1 MSIYLDNAATSFPKP
16 EAVYRAVD
24 NFLRNIGASSGRG
37 AYRKALQADKIAFQ
51 TRKSL
56 ARLFNIQDA
65 SRIVFTANVTESL
78 NLAMQGILKNG
89 DHVVTTGMEH
99 NAVWRC
105 LKQLEKEKAITIT
118 AVPCSP
124 EGYLEVE
131 KLAAAIRPNT
141 ALVVLLHAS
150 NVTGTVMPIE
160 QVGELTR
167 QKNIP
172 LLVDAAQTAGVYPI
186 DVAAMRIDLLAFTGH
201 KGLLGPTGT
210 GGLYIN
216 EKYYINPLKFGGT
229 GGESLRDDQPDNLP
243 DRFEAGTP
251 NLAGIAGLGAGVDY
265 ILNES
270 VEKIRQYEME
280 LTGYALDKFRS
291 LTGVTMY
298 GPLNASKQVGVISF
312 NLPGLKPEQVAYLLD
327 TKYDIMVR
335 AGLHCAPLAHRTTGT
350 IDRGTVRVGI
360 GVFNTAR
367 DVDDLVLALKEIM
380 RFNSSIS

>member
-1 MSIYLDNAATSFPKP
+1 MAIYLDNAATSFPKP
-16 EAVYRAVD
+16 EVVYRAVD

-51 TRKSL
+51 ARKSL
-56 ARLFNIQDA
+56 ARLFNVQDT

-78 NLAMQGILKNG
+78 NLAMQGILKSG
-89 DHVVTTGMEH
+89 DHVVTTSMEH

-105 LKQLEKEKAITIT
+105 LKHLEKEKGITIT

-124 EGYLEVE
+124 EGYLKVE
-131 KLAAAIRPNT
+131 KLAAALRPDT
-141 ALVVLLHAS
+141 ALIVLLHAS
-150 NVTGTVMPIE
+150 NVTGTIMPVE
-160 QVGELTR
+160 QVGQLAR
-167 QKNIP
+167 QKDIP

-186 DVAAMRIDLLAFTGH
+186 DIEAMHIDLLAFTGH

-216 EKYYINPLKFGGT
+216 EKYAINPFKFGGT
-229 GGESLRDDQPDNLP
+229 GGDSIREDQPDNLP
-243 DRFEAGTP
+243 DRFEAGTL

-270 VEKIRQYEME
+270 IDKIRRHEME
-280 LTGYALDKFRS
+280 LTGYALDKLRD
-291 LTGVTMY
+291 LAGVTIY
-298 GPLNASKQVGVISF
+298 GPLDATKQVGVISF

-367 DVDDLVLALKEIM
+367 DIDDLILALKEIM
-380 RFNSSIS
+380 RFSPFTR